1 MAYFV
6 VNDRCNGCLSCVENC
21 PATALSYKDA
31 NGKRTILH
39 NMARCVRCAN
49 CWRVCPQGAIEF
61 QHFLDNRWDE
71 VIELEMVYC
80 SVCGEPVYTSRQ
92 ERTLYGTIGRPL
104 EHLCPKHKAADFAA
118 RHALSLKTR
127 RNNRENPHD
136 RR

>member
-1 MAYFV
+1 MSYFV

-21 PATALSYKDA
+21 PATALSYQDA
-31 NGKRTILH
+31 HGKRTILH

-61 QHFLDNRWDE
+61 QHFLENRWDE
-71 VIELEMVYC
+71 VIELELVYC

-92 ERTLYGTIGRPL
+92 ERTLSGTIGRSL
-104 EHLCPKHKAADFAA
+104 EHLCPKHKASDFAA
-118 RHALSLKTR
+118 RQALTLKTKR
-127 RNNRENPHD
+127 INRENPHD